1 MQDNNWIILDFIW
14 NSMKQFIVC
23 TSPFLLEEGLNLIPN
38 FQKGG
43 LDRTLLF
50 REEVAGKEGGD
61 LFEGGKQYLNK
72 KTKIWNI

>member
-1 MQDNNWIILDFIW
+1 
-14 NSMKQFIVC
+14 MKQFIVC

-50 REEVAGKEGGD
+50 REGVAGKEGWGV
-61 LFEGGKQYLNK
+61 GGGVNCARVGS
-72 KTKIWNI
+72 NI